1 MTTAPMS
8 TADAYRQIANQ
19 QRNLAAGH
27 GLPQVRNQL
36 IAAAER
42 WEWLASEFEAM
53 QTGLQA
59 MFETTRS
66 TTH

>member
-1 MTTAPMS
+1 MTTAE
-8 TADAYRQIANQ
+8 AYRQIASQ
-19 QRNLAAGH
+19 QRGLAATA

-53 QTGLQA
+53 QSGLQA
-59 MFETTRS
+59 MFETTRRPA
-66 TTH
+66 H